1 MVILVI
7 RGLPVGDLKWNGES
21 RTQQPASSAVS
32 SGAFSKGPASSSL
45 ILSV

>member
-7 RGLPVGDLKWNGES
+7 RGLSVGDLKWNGES
-21 RTQQPASSAVS
+21 RTQQSASSAVS